1 MWQAMARRSLCCV
14 ARVDGERDCGRIVG
28 KRWAKRWT
36 SSGKGHRRND
46 VHALRVTPPSSTEP
60 VQWSLPPSKSHL
72 IRALLLASQS
82 LESVELHNVGCA
94 GEDARAMRRC
104 LQQLGVHIED
114 VDQEGELL
122 HQVNPVHFEH
132 HPDSV
137 KWIVHGVGD
146 SGFKRPAS
154 VLNAGNS
161 GTTLRLLAP
170 HAAMI
175 GGPVMLDGDGSL
187 RKRSSSELWA
197 TIEQSGATL
206 SIGMGEERL
215 PALIDG
221 PMNPTQLEAGL
232 ALDVSRSS
240 QPVSS
245 WILAAPTVPC
255 QTEITLEGTQ
265 VSSRHSAL
273 SLQMLSMFGG
283 EASMEE
289 NQLVITPSPL
299 KGLNEYT
306 VPGDASMAAF
316 AMLACTVSNRDIDLI
331 GWPTQKDAIGH
342 EILEEHAPS
351 LGFNWNQSTLSR
363 IEANKPVELDL
374 KDANDLLPPLA
385 AILGLNKGGR
395 LKGAAHAAFKESNR
409 LQRTADV
416 LAQFGMTS
424 EVNSDGLTVQGGQRP
439 QRPDKP
445 VETYGDHRLFMTAVL
460 LASACGGDVVGQS
473 LHMVADEPFID
484 RLIASGVGVEQI
496 TMPPIED

>member
-1 MWQAMARRSLCCV
+1 MWWATARQSLFCV
-14 ARVDGERDCGRIVG
+14 ARVDGERDCGHIMG

-46 VHALRVTPPSSTEP
+46 IHALRVTPHTSDET

-82 LESVELHNVGCA
+82 SESVHLYNVASA

-104 LQQLGVHIED
+104 LQQLGVLIED
-114 VDQEGELL
+114 VNLKGELL
-122 HQVNPVHFEH
+122 HQVNPVYFEH

-137 KWIVHGVGD
+137 KWIVHGVGG
-146 SGFKRPAS
+146 SGFKRPAT

-187 RKRSSSELWA
+187 RKRSSSELWD

-221 PMNPTQLEAGL
+221 PMNPTQLAAGL
-232 ALDVSRSS
+232 TLDVSRSS

-245 WILAAPTVPC
+245 WILAAPSVPRQTV
-255 QTEITLEGTQ
+255 IALEGIR
-265 VSSRHSAL
+265 VSSRHSNL
-273 SLQMLSMFGG
+273 SLQMLNMFGG
-283 EASMEE
+283 DASIDED
-289 NQLVITPSPL
+289 QLTITPSPL

-306 VPGDASMAAF
+306 IPGDASMAAF
-316 AMLACTVSNRDIDLI
+316 ALLACSVSKRDIEMV
-331 GWPTQKDAIGH
+331 GWPAKGDAIGH
-342 EILEEHAPS
+342 EILEEHAS
-351 LGFNWNQSTLSR
+351 EFGVNWDQSKLSKT
-363 IEANKPVELDL
+363 EAKQSIELDL
-374 KDANDLLPPLA
+374 RDANDLLPPLA
-385 AILGLNKGGR
+385 AVLCLNKGGT

-409 LQRTADV
+409 LNRTVDV
-416 LAQFGMTS
+416 LAQFGMTA
-424 EVNSDGLTVQGGQRP
+424 EVNNDGLTVRGGQHP
-439 QRPDKP
+439 QRPEQP

-460 LASACGGDVVGQS
+460 LASACGADIVGQS
-473 LHMVADEPFID
+473 LHLVADEPFIE
-484 RLIASGVGVEQI
+484 RLIASGIGIEKI
-496 TMPPIED
+496 RLPPNED

>member
-1 MWQAMARRSLCCV
+1 MWRAKAARSLCCV
-14 ARVDGERDCGRIVG
+14 ARVDGERDCGGIMG

-46 VHALRVTPPSSTEP
+46 VHALRVTPATSNDP
-60 VQWSLPPSKSHL
+60 VLWSLPPSKSHL

-82 LESVELHNVGCA
+82 LESVELNNVESA

-104 LQQLGVHIED
+104 LQQLGVLIED
-114 VDQEGELL
+114 FDHNGEPLR
-122 HQVNPVHFEH
+122 QVNPIHFEH

-137 KWIVHGVGD
+137 KWIVHGVGA
-146 SGFKRPAS
+146 SGFKRPAT
-154 VLNAGNS
+154 VLSAGNS

-187 RKRSSSELWA
+187 RKRSSNELWA

-221 PMNPTQLEAGL
+221 PMNTTQLEAGL
-232 ALDVSRSS
+232 TLDVSRSS

-245 WILAAPTVPC
+245 WVLAAPIVPC
-255 QTEITLEGTQ
+255 PTEITLVGTP

-273 SLQMLSMFGG
+273 SLQMLTMFGG
-283 EASMEE
+283 EASLEE
-289 NQLVITPSPL
+289 GQLVITPTPL
-299 KGLNEYT
+299 RGFSEYT
-306 VPGDASMAAF
+306 IPGDASMAAF
-316 AMLACTVSNRDIDLI
+316 AMLACSGSKRDVDLI
-331 GWPTQKDAIGH
+331 GWPGKKDAIGH

-351 LGFNWNQSTLSR
+351 LGINWNQSKLSK
-363 IEANKPVELDL
+363 IEANKSLDLDL

-385 AILGLNKGGR
+385 AVLSLNKGGR

-409 LQRTADV
+409 LRRTADV
-416 LAQFGMTS
+416 LAQFGMTA
-424 EVNSDGLTVQGGQRP
+424 EVNNDGLTIQGGQRP
-439 QRPDKP
+439 QRPEKP
-445 VETYGDHRLFMTAVL
+445 VQTYEDHRLFMTAVL

-473 LHMVADEPFID
+473 LHLVADEPFIE
-484 RLIASGVGVEQI
+484 RLITSGVGIEQI
-496 TMPPIED
+496 SLPPIED